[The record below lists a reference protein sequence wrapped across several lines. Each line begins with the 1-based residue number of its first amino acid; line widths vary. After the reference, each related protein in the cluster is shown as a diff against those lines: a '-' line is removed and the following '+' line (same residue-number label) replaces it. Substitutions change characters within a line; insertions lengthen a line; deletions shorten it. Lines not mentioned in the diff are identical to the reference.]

1 MVGFQIPKL
10 EHSILQRC
18 QFSPQWSESLWFFIV
33 ESEEVIL
40 KPCWIATLVFPRQ
53 FWEIIKGGICTIS
66 KQRGGFALSA
76 THSRCDEIMIATEDR
91 PSEYGTQQR
100 AWKSTQC
107 LLDTPFTKQV
117 GSLWK
122 SKKSGSIKSHRLTTE
137 IWLLPHTR
145 HTKESRLNAEL
156 DLKAK

>member
-1 MVGFQIPKL
+1 MPVLPTVKWVTVIFYCGIWRGDPKTML
-10 EHSILQRC
+10 N
-18 QFSPQWSESLWFFIV
+18 F
-33 ESEEVIL
+33 
-40 KPCWIATLVFPRQ
+40 ATLVFPRQ
-53 FWEIIKGGICTIS
+53 FWETVKVGDLHYQQIARGICTIS

-76 THSRCDEIMIATEDR
+76 THSRCDETMIATEDR